1 MDLMDLLKLA
11 GISVQM
17 QPSEPSCGCS
27 GPCGCGMS
35 ESEGAGFDEATTEP
49 NPEEFPDGI
58 STLGSVSDT
67 SLRRYLKARGDHVT
81 VDEDIYPDYAVE
93 DVAESYKAFAEKAP
107 RPASMMGLPTPG
119 KRKATKPPLA
129 LPPLAP
135 RSMPRP
141 ASMMGLPTPGK
152 RKAPKPLPTPT
163 AEKAKNPYAVGMAQ
177 AMKSTGD
184 EPPLKKSTIKKAHDI
199 AKAVNEGSSNLGDT
213 YMKHLHIKYNN
224 KKSLSK
230 SEAKEVKDLMTR
242 NTIADIKKLA
252 ASGIRHVSDAAKDHL
267 ERYVPSNMKKESAEL
282 DKAALQQLRK
292 EVWNAIREI
301 QTGAA
306 AGKDMTDDI
315 LDELGDYYDDVQA
328 SGDPDLIKA
337 YTEVR
342 SDAPDQPLRVQ
353 AKIALL
359 AMNAIFNAY
368 KRDKAVKEAEEDI
381 KVGDTVKPTK
391 GPHKGHPHE
400 VIHDFGD
407 GHYNVKPVGLRA
419 NQIRYG
425 LGAAKAHKSDLVKEE
440 ITNEAAN
447 PDYIYIDGDGDKK
460 EPMKK
465 AAKDKEETKANE
477 SLNYLKKL
485 AGVA

>member
-11 GISVQM
+11 GIAVQS
-17 QPSEPSCGCS
+17 QQVSSEPSCGD
-27 GPCGCGMS
+27 GMG
-35 ESEGAGFDEATTEP
+35 ESEGVGFDEATTEP
-49 NPEEFPDGI
+49 NPAEFPDGI

-81 VDEDIYPDYAVE
+81 VDEDIYPDYNVE
-93 DVAESYKAFAEKAP
+93 DVAESYKAF
-107 RPASMMGLPTPG
+107 T
-119 KRKATKPPLA
+119 
-129 LPPLAP
+129 
-135 RSMPRP
+135 
-141 ASMMGLPTPGK
+141 
-152 RKAPKPLPTPT
+152 
-163 AEKAKNPYAVGMAQ
+163 EKAKNPYAIGMAQ

-199 AKAVNEGSSNLGDT
+199 AKAVNEEGSSNLGDT
-213 YMKHLHIKYNN
+213 YMKHLHTKYND

-252 ASGIRHVSDAAKDHL
+252 GSGIRHVSDAAKDHL
-267 ERYVPSNMKKESAEL
+267 KRYVPSNMKKESLELDEAAKPDFLDIDKDGNKKEPMKKAAKDKKQVGEAEL
-282 DKAALQQLRK
+282 SGVSTITEAGPALQQLRK

-342 SDAPDQPLRVQ
+342 SDAPDQPPRVQ

-440 ITNEAAN
+440 ITNEAAK
-447 PDYIYIDGDGDKK
+447 PDYIDIDGDGDKK

>member
-1 MDLMDLLKLA
+1 
-11 GISVQM
+11 
-17 QPSEPSCGCS
+17 
-27 GPCGCGMS
+27 
-35 ESEGAGFDEATTEP
+35 
-49 NPEEFPDGI
+49 
-58 STLGSVSDT
+58 
-67 SLRRYLKARGDHVT
+67 
-81 VDEDIYPDYAVE
+81 
-93 DVAESYKAFAEKAP
+93 
-107 RPASMMGLPTPG
+107 
-119 KRKATKPPLA
+119 
-129 LPPLAP
+129 
-135 RSMPRP
+135 
-141 ASMMGLPTPGK
+141 
-152 RKAPKPLPTPT
+152 
-163 AEKAKNPYAVGMAQ
+163 
-177 AMKSTGD
+177 
-184 EPPLKKSTIKKAHDI
+184 
-199 AKAVNEGSSNLGDT
+199 
-213 YMKHLHIKYNN
+213 
-224 KKSLSK
+224 
-230 SEAKEVKDLMTR
+230 
-242 NTIADIKKLA
+242 
-252 ASGIRHVSDAAKDHL
+252 
-267 ERYVPSNMKKESAEL
+267 
-282 DKAALQQLRK
+282 
-292 EVWNAIREI
+292 
-301 QTGAA
+301 
-306 AGKDMTDDI
+306 MTDDI

-342 SDAPDQPLRVQ
+342 SDAPDQPPRVQ

-440 ITNEAAN
+440 ITNEAAK
-447 PDYIYIDGDGDKK
+447 PDYIDIDGDGDKK

>member
-11 GISVQM
+11 GIAVQS
-17 QPSEPSCGCS
+17 QQVSSEPSCGD
-27 GPCGCGMS
+27 GMG

-49 NPEEFPDGI
+49 NPAEFPDGI

-93 DVAESYKAFAEKAP
+93 DVAESYKAF
-107 RPASMMGLPTPG
+107 
-119 KRKATKPPLA
+119 
-129 LPPLAP
+129 
-135 RSMPRP
+135 
-141 ASMMGLPTPGK
+141 
-152 RKAPKPLPTPT
+152 

-447 PDYIYIDGDGDKK
+447 PDYIDGDGDKK

-477 SLNYLKKL
+477 SLEYLKKL